1 MQRANEGMRLWWISD
16 PRRDVLSWRSGQRK
30 HTGRAGA
37 ADESRIQAK
46 IVGSREVVALSGGGG
61 AFQPPRDALRE
72 ACESF

>member
-1 MQRANEGMRLWWISD
+1 M
-16 PRRDVLSWRSGQRK
+16 
-30 HTGRAGA
+30 GRAGA